1 MKKSVIPVVFTFF
14 IIFSYFGIMPIIAEA
29 DDNTCV
35 MEAKVDVIVEV
46 WDLDNLGNKGQRIF
60 KGLLKQGEKKQI
72 QSMAGQIRYA
82 RTVNV
87 KQNEPLSGDIG
98 RPCFNGKII
107 SVP

>member
-1 MKKSVIPVVFTFF
+1 MKKSVITAIFTLF
-14 IIFSYFGIMPIIAEA
+14 IIFSYFSIMPLIAGA

-35 MEAKVDVIVEV
+35 LEAKVDVIVEV
-46 WDLDNLGNKGQRIF
+46 WDVDNLGNKGQRIF
-60 KGLLKQGEKKQI
+60 KGLLKQDEKKKI

-82 RTVNV
+82 RTTNT
-87 KQNEPLSGDIG
+87 KENEPLSGDIG

>member
-1 MKKSVIPVVFTFF
+1 MKKLVIPVIFAIF
-14 IIFSYFGIMPIIAEA
+14 IVFSYFSTVPPIAQA

-46 WDLDNLGNKGQRIF
+46 WDVDNLGNKGQRIF
-60 KGLLKQGEKKQI
+60 KGLLKQGEKKKI
-72 QSMAGQIRYA
+72 HSMAGQIRYA
-82 RTVNV
+82 RTTNTR
-87 KQNEPLSGDIG
+87 QNEPLSGDIG